1 LVPNADRQVGNGPP
15 TVPPNGYRFRN
26 GVALVSLLILETLYG
41 SKAKVSVFIHELSGN
56 GFVS

>member
-1 LVPNADRQVGNGPP
+1 MQIDRLVNGPP
-15 TVPPNGYRFRN
+15 TVPPNGCRFRN

>member
-1 LVPNADRQVGNGPP
+1 MQIDRLVNGPP
-15 TVPPNGYRFRN
+15 TVPSNGCRFGN
-26 GVALVSLLILETLYG
+26 VVALVSLLILETLYG